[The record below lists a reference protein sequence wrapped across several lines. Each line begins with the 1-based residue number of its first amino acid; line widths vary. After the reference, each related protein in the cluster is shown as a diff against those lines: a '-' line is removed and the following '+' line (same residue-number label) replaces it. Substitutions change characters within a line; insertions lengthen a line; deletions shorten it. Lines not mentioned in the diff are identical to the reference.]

1 MTTINQGLSAESE
14 TFLTIDHDKLIAK
27 NINPLLGTQAMY
39 GVSVVLPTPAHSR
52 LPEVLSYRHSASL
65 PLGTL
70 VRVPL
75 GARELLGVVW
85 MPAQGMD
92 EPELATLK
100 PITSVLDVP
109 PLGKA
114 WVDLIRFA
122 AGYYQRFA
130 GELAMAALPPQL
142 RDLDEVQF
150 ARLMKKREK
159 MMSFPRR
166 RESTDVAMDSRLR
179 GNDQVTGTDDGV
191 IGGNDAA
198 CELSPE
204 QEQVLAQLQS
214 DDPRPKLLF
223 GATGSGKTEVY
234 LRRIEQV
241 LAADE
246 KAQALVMVPEINL
259 TPQMEA
265 RFQGRI
271 EARFGAGTVVLMHSG
286 MTPAQRTAS
295 WLAAHLGHARLV
307 LGTRLAVLASMPHLR
322 LIVVDEEHDPSYKSQ
337 DGSRYS
343 ARDLAVYRASSSGS
357 SERIQVILGSAT
369 PSIET
374 WHNANGVGR
383 YQRLDMP
390 SRISSAAMPK
400 VRLVDMRLQQ
410 KGELMAGGLAPALMA
425 AITERA
431 ERGEQT
437 LLFLNRRGYA
447 PVLNCGS
454 CEWKSACPNC
464 SANQVFHKKDR
475 RLRCHHCSLT
485 TSVPRQCPLCGNL
498 DIGMQG
504 RGTEQ
509 LEEMLV
515 AQLGT
520 KFRVLRLDADS
531 TSAKGSLEA
540 QMASVHAG
548 EVDVLVGT
556 QMVTKGH
563 DFRRI
568 TLVAAVNPDS
578 ALFAADFRA
587 PERLFSLLMQAA
599 GRAGRDAS
607 MSGQAEVWLQT
618 QHPQHLLYKTLAAH
632 DYPAFAATQLAE
644 REAAAMPPFSYQA
657 LVRAEGRTQELAQ
670 AFLDSA
676 AAVVATEPEFEPW
689 RDPASKNYV
698 TLYPAVPMPMQRI
711 ANVERAQMLVEA
723 PSRMALQRMLASWQ
737 PYLRELKT
745 TGVLRWALDVDP
757 LTI

>member
-1 MTTINQGLSAESE
+1 
-14 TFLTIDHDKLIAK
+14 
-27 NINPLLGTQAMY
+27 
-39 GVSVVLPTPAHSR
+39 
-52 LPEVLSYRHSASL
+52 
-65 PLGTL
+65 
-70 VRVPL
+70 
-75 GARELLGVVW
+75 
-85 MPAQGMD
+85 
-92 EPELATLK
+92 
-100 PITSVLDVP
+100 
-109 PLGKA
+109 
-114 WVDLIRFA
+114 
-122 AGYYQRFA
+122 
-130 GELAMAALPPQL
+130 
-142 RDLDEVQF
+142 RDLDEAQF
-150 ARLMKKREK
+150 GRLLKRREK
-159 MMSFPRR
+159 NTKINAPQALQDKASQP
-166 RESTDVAMDSRLR
+166 SCPAAQAQQGLR
-179 GNDQVTGTDDGV
+179 ASV
-191 IGGNDAA
+191 
-198 CELSPE
+198 E
-204 QEQVLAQLQS
+204 QELVLAQLQTS
-214 DDPRPKLLF
+214 DPRPKLLF

-241 LAADE
+241 LAADDT
-246 KAQALVMVPEINL
+246 AQALVMVPEINL

-265 RFQGRI
+265 RFAARI
-271 EARFGAGTVVLMHSG
+271 EARFGAGTVVLLHSG
-286 MTPAQRTAS
+286 MTPAQRLAS
-295 WLAAHLGHARLV
+295 WLAAHMGQARLV
-307 LGTRLAVLASMPHLR
+307 LGTRLAVLTSMPNLR

-343 ARDLAVYRASSSGS
+343 ARDLAVYRSSNESV
-357 SERIQVILGSAT
+357 QVILGSAT

-374 WHNANGVGR
+374 WHNANPVGDKAAR

-390 SRISSAAMPK
+390 SRISLAAMPK
-400 VRLVDMRLQQ
+400 VRLLDMRLQQ
-410 KGELMAGGLAPALMA
+410 KSALVVGCLAPTLME

-431 ERGEQT
+431 ERGEQS

-454 CEWKSACPNC
+454 CAWKSACPNC

-475 RLRCHHCSLT
+475 RLRCHHCALT
-485 TSVPRQCPLCGNL
+485 TLVPKQCPECGNL

-509 LEEMLV
+509 LEELLV
-515 AQLGT
+515 ERLGER
-520 KFRVLRLDADS
+520 FRVLRLDADS
-531 TSAKGSLEA
+531 TKTKGSLEA

-607 MSGQAEVWLQT
+607 MSGQAEMWLQT
-618 QHPQHLLYKTLAAH
+618 HHPEHALYKALARH
-632 DYPAFAATQLAE
+632 DYPAFATSQLAE
-644 REAAAMPPFSYQA
+644 REGAAMPPFSYQA
-657 LVRAEGRTQELAQ
+657 LLRAEGRTQELAQ

-676 AAVVATEPEFEPW
+676 AAVVGIEPEFEPW
-689 RDPASKNYV
+689 RDPQTKNYV
-698 TLYPAVPMPMQRI
+698 TLYPAVPMSMQRI

-723 PSRMALQRMLASWQ
+723 QSRMALQRMLATWQ
-737 PYLRELKT
+737 PHLRALKT
-745 TGVLRWALDVDP
+745 NGVLRWALDVDP

>member
-1 MTTINQGLSAESE
+1 M
-14 TFLTIDHDKLIAK
+14 
-27 NINPLLGTQAMY
+27 
-39 GVSVVLPTPAHSR
+39 SVVLPTPAHSR
-52 LPEVLSYRHSASL
+52 LPEVLSYCHSAAL

-85 MPAQGMD
+85 AAEAGAS
-92 EPELATLK
+92 EPEPASLK
-100 PITSVLDVP
+100 PITAVLDLP
-109 PLGKA
+109 PLGLA

-142 RDLDEVQF
+142 RDLDEAQF
-150 ARLMKKREK
+150 GRLIKKREK
-159 MMSFPRR
+159 KSKTTPLQAIADKA
-166 RESTDVAMDSRLR
+166 SQPPHPISHNQHDLQA
-179 GNDQVTGTDDGV
+179 
-191 IGGNDAA
+191 
-198 CELSPE
+198 SPE
-204 QEQVLAQLQS
+204 QDAVLMQLCGVDS
-214 DDPRPKLLF
+214 RPKLLF

-265 RFQGRI
+265 RFARRI
-271 EARFGAGTVVLMHSG
+271 EARFGVGTVVLMHSG

-295 WLAAHLGHARLV
+295 WLAAHVGQARLV

-343 ARDLAVYRASSSGS
+343 ARDLAVYRASS
-357 SERIQVILGSAT
+357 EDIQVILGSAT

-374 WHNANGVGR
+374 WHNANPVGNKPSR

-390 SRISSAAMPK
+390 SRINAAAMPK

-410 KGELMAGGLAPALMA
+410 KSELVAGGLAPALMD

-431 ERGEQT
+431 ERGEQS

-447 PVLNCGS
+447 PVLHCGS
-454 CEWKSACPNC
+454 CDWKSACPHC

-485 TSVPRQCPLCGNL
+485 TAVPRQCPLCGNL

-515 AQLGT
+515 QQLGE

-531 TSAKGSLEA
+531 TSTKGSLEA

-599 GRAGRDAS
+599 GRAGRDVS
-607 MSGQAEVWLQT
+607 MSNAAEMWLQT
-618 QHPQHLLYKTLAAH
+618 QHPQHPLYKALAAH
-632 DYPAFAATQLAE
+632 DYPAFAASQLTE
-644 REAAAMPPFSYQA
+644 REGAAMPPFSYQA

-676 AAVVATEPEFEPW
+676 AAVVGAQSEFELF
-689 RDPASKNYV
+689 RDPNSKNYV
-698 TLYPAVPMPMQRI
+698 TLYPAVPMAMQRI

-723 PSRMALQRMLASWQ
+723 NSRMALQRMLAAWQ

-745 TGVLRWALDVDP
+745 TGKTTNILRWALDVDP

>member
-1 MTTINQGLSAESE
+1 M
-14 TFLTIDHDKLIAK
+14 
-27 NINPLLGTQAMY
+27 
-39 GVSVVLPTPAHSR
+39 SVVLPTPAHSR
-52 LPEVLSYRHSASL
+52 LPEVLSYRHSAAL

-85 MPAQGMD
+85 AAEAGTS
-92 EPELATLK
+92 EPEPASLK
-100 PITSVLDVP
+100 PITAVLDLP
-109 PLGKA
+109 PLGHA
-114 WVDLIRFA
+114 WVDLIGFA

-142 RDLDEVQF
+142 RDLDEAQF
-150 ARLMKKREK
+150 GRLLKKREK
-159 MMSFPRR
+159 KSKITSLQAIAGKASQLPHPI
-166 RESTDVAMDSRLR
+166 SHSQSGL
-179 GNDQVTGTDDGV
+179 QVSSEQDAVLMQLGGV
-191 IGGNDAA
+191 
-198 CELSPE
+198 
-204 QEQVLAQLQS
+204 
-214 DDPRPKLLF
+214 DPRPKLLF

-271 EARFGAGTVVLMHSG
+271 EARFGVGTVVLMHSG

-295 WLAAHLGHARLV
+295 WLAAHVGQARLV

-343 ARDLAVYRASSSGS
+343 ARDLAVYRGGS
-357 SERIQVILGSAT
+357 RGAEERIQVILGSAT

-374 WHNANGVGR
+374 WHNANPVGSKPSR

-390 SRISSAAMPK
+390 SRINAAAMPK
-400 VRLVDMRLQQ
+400 VRVVDMRLQQ
-410 KGELMAGGLAPALMA
+410 KSELMAGGLAPALMA

-431 ERGEQT
+431 ERGEQS

-447 PVLNCGS
+447 PVLHCGS
-454 CEWKSACPNC
+454 CEWKSACPHC

-485 TSVPRQCPLCGNL
+485 TAVPRQCPLCGNL

-607 MSGQAEVWLQT
+607 MSSAAEMWLQT
-618 QHPQHLLYKTLAAH
+618 QHPQHPLYKALAAH
-632 DYPAFAATQLAE
+632 DYPAFAASQLTE
-644 REAAAMPPFSYQA
+644 REGAAMPPFSYQA
-657 LVRAEGRTQELAQ
+657 LVRAEGRTQGLAQ

-676 AAVVATEPEFEPW
+676 AAVVGTESEFELF
-689 RDPASKNYV
+689 RDPNSKNYV
-698 TLYPAVPMPMQRI
+698 TLYPAVPMAMQRI

-723 PSRMALQRMLASWQ
+723 PSRMALQRMLATWQ
-737 PYLRELKT
+737 PYLRSLKAQ
-745 TGVLRWALDVDP
+745 GVLRWALDVDP